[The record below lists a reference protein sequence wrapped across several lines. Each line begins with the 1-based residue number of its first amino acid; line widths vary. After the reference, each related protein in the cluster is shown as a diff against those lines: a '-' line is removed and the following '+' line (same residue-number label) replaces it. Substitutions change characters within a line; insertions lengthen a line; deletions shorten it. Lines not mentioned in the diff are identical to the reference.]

1 MYASTAAALGNGRG
15 DQQRRNAH
23 LPRQAL
29 RATLLRGLAQGTV
42 RWGHRLAAFAED
54 AEGVTLRFAGG
65 GEARAAV
72 LVGCDGI
79 WSSVRK
85 QRLAAAECPP
95 RYMGVVV
102 VLGRAPCAHPLAQEQ
117 VLQTVRV
124 RVRVRVRVPRVTLT

>member
-1 MYASTAAALGNGRG
+1 MAKGSHPSPHPHHPHHPH
-15 DQQRRNAH
+15 H
-23 LPRQAL
+23 LPPPRPRPHQ
-29 RATLLRGLAQGTV
+29 
-42 RWGHRLAAFAED
+42 D
-54 AEGVTLRFAGG
+54 AEGVTLRFADG

-79 WSSVRK
+79 WSHVRR
-85 QRLAAAECPP
+85 QRLGAADPPP

-124 RVRVRVRVPRVTLT
+124 RVRARARARVPRVTLT